1 MGQLPADF
9 ADMLARI
16 VEPAH
21 QADVADIIESAAQLD
36 DDSLRKFLQKFA
48 ERVRSSAAPVRREE
62 LLVFLRE
69 SKEPGPAG
77 AP

>member
-21 QADVADIIESAAQLD
+21 QADIAEIIESATRLD
-36 DDSLRKFLQKFA
+36 DDGLTKFLQKFA

-62 LLVFLRE
+62 LRVFLRE
-69 SKEPGPAG
+69 SKEPGPASG
-77 AP
+77 P

>member
-16 VEPAH
+16 VEPGH
-21 QADVADIIESAAQLD
+21 QADIAAIIESATQLD
-36 DDSLRKFLQKFA
+36 DDGLRIFLQKFA

-62 LLVFLRE
+62 LRVFLRE
-69 SKEPGPAG
+69 SKEQGPAS